1 MRECSIKEIERF
13 EPLNKK
19 HVLWRQRCNMPERW
33 TEIRQIDDNIYANRR
48 RKERTQDEINAL
60 NNKLKNYDKEYN
72 SLRSHKQFLG
82 KETYGNP
89 TVRSELI
96 QDGLKSSNSR
106 VREAAQT
113 LQEQDTNVKW
123 DKDVR
128 EELINICVYI
138 DIGVNQISN
147 WNISS
152 ILYKIG
158 KFGYN
163 EIDNLEGKE

>member
-1 MRECSIKEIERF
+1 M
-13 EPLNKK
+13 
-19 HVLWRQRCNMPERW
+19 
-33 TEIRQIDDNIYANRR
+33 
-48 RKERTQDEINAL
+48 
-60 NNKLKNYDKEYN
+60 
-72 SLRSHKQFLG
+72 
-82 KETYGNP
+82 
-89 TVRSELI
+89 RSELI